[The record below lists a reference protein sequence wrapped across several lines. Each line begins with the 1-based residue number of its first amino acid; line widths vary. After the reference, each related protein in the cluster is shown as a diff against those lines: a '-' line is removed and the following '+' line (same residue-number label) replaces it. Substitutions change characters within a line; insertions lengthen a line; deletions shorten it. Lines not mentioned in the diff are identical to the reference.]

1 MPLSSFWFAAPAAV
15 AVTYPTLN
23 PESATDNAD
32 MTLSEGNL
40 RAATTVN
47 NRTLTATMATGSSGG
62 YYFEVKVISYA
73 SGGGLYLGLTDTA
86 THNDAN
92 VFGAGKFV
100 GFSSYAGTYDST
112 DSGSAASDTN
122 DFSGTDVSSNDD
134 VWQFALDATN
144 DKFWIGKNN
153 TWADGTTPSIGG
165 SGHTSLG
172 VPRGA
177 LYPFISRAGSYN
189 ETYQFNFG
197 APDFAHTPPT
207 GFAALTSATKA

>member
-1 MPLSSFWFAAPAAV
+1 MAFSSFWMSSSAL
-15 AVTYPTLN
+15 VTYPTLN
-23 PESATDNAD
+23 PASATDSAD

-47 NRTLTATMATGSSGG
+47 NRTLTATMATGSTGG

-73 SGGGLYLGLTDTA
+73 SGGGVYLGLTSQA
-86 THNDAN
+86 TNNDAFA
-92 VFGAGKFV
+92 VSYI
-100 GFSSYAGTYDST
+100 GFDTYAGTYRT
-112 DSGSAASDTN
+112 PAADDTN
-122 DFSGTDVSSNDD
+122 DFSGTNVSSNDD
-134 VWQFALDATN
+134 VWQVAFDATN

-153 TWADGTTPSIGG
+153 TWADGTTPAIDG
-165 SGHTSLG
+165 SGNTS
-172 VPRGA
+172 VSAPSGA

-197 APDFAHTPPT
+197 ATDFAHTPPS